1 MNMKKFISGILTV
14 SVMCGFVP
22 HTLVANA
29 DNITGSVVTNAGGAV
44 TMVDTSVLP
53 DSEHITEY
61 LVTTAKNNEI
71 VKQYTTDVSDEIT
84 ADTNGADRVEITPV
98 YEYSDLNDA
107 ASGVTLPDGFEDGL
121 YNITV
126 TNGSTVHTD
135 LYVNGYMAANN
146 IDQNGEGRSVS
157 TGSAYTAS
165 DVKIE
170 GGEITLKTLDSP
182 VALSY
187 AKIVKSPSIVDR
199 KTKIYIMGDSLVAN
213 YYGGN
218 EDNYLG
224 TTQTG
229 WGQVLSK
236 FIDTDKYEIVNLANA
251 GHYAVNLCQ
260 TALPGVIYNSQE
272 GDMLLFE
279 AGVNDKWHPYD
290 ENDGDKNK
298 RAMTEAVTDAVNQA
312 KGAGLKTVLVNPN
325 SLPSDCS
332 KEVCLGQVMLDVAK
346 EKDVQSI
353 DLSGISCDFLTNVY
367 NGDTAA
373 IEANFG
379 IKKDVT
385 HSSYLGAMKYASIVA
400 GELYKLGYTDMIN
413 TGFEYTRNDTYGN
426 KIVCKAVNNS
436 PEFSGATLV
445 HKIDS
450 IVEKSDTEQ
459 SYDVSLNVFDTN
471 GDIINEN
478 VNINWSCNGGNGV
491 TFIGNGV
498 SGTVKIAPEA
508 EAGEYK
514 ITAAVNYGDNNIK
527 REISFLLTSSRTDLL
542 FDGGF
547 EDNLMTSGT
556 DWKFTGGSGWYSYGT
571 AGGTSD
577 KAKNGSNSAYA
588 SSGAIGQRIT
598 LEAGVEYTMSVN
610 MYSDTAITNGSS
622 IGFYDGTK
630 TWPMSNEVQ
639 IDDLII
645 TSEQTGKWTE
655 YTAVFTPPATQE
667 YVLGAFVAAGSKVYF
682 DDFGLKEKEE
692 NDKPITTP
700 SVTATPSATAAPSAT
715 ATPSVTATPS
725 ATVQPKE
732 KCIKITA
739 KYKNDGTLEDIKTEE
754 INVSDITPVNN
765 TATEKTFYWESLES
779 MKPIDVD
786 VPVEADYTFTFGTT
800 AEGDSIAVNGAV
812 PYGSQTDGMTYGFFG
827 IDGSPDI
834 TDGKTDGFVSNG
846 DEPDCYLTNGTV
858 NGHSYVAVDYSQYNE
873 ETITNMGDA
882 VMPVRFGIEAEQ
894 HKYYTV
900 TATVVNTSATENTEV
915 TLFSEKRHNIMFKKQ
930 LAPGERVTKTFN
942 VNLESVYYNGS
953 GIKDDN
959 IINVTVMGK
968 NAGLEKVSIKKHENM
983 GKTIWLC
990 TDSTGCDQS
999 ASVPYYPLR
1008 NYGGVGSALPQYI
1021 NPEIAVSNQGEMGL
1035 EARDNDHFNNAV
1047 KYMKAGDYLYVQYGF
1062 NDGSTEVFK
1071 SNLEKYYTAAHK
1083 KGVKLIIVSPTERR
1097 NTNANYDFANNKWTS
1112 SNAGYAAAGKAFVE
1126 DKIAKGAEDIAFI
1139 DLNTAVTEWMNS
1151 ASEKILAQRKKAGF
1165 GDTAVSPT
1173 AMDYYYLCG
1182 WEIGVDTVHMNDAGA
1197 DNAAYLVAELAKTII
1212 AENPNSVQAKV
1223 LADLVANAPENTP
1236 YTITD
1241 DIVEDGWAPNSHYP
1255 YPSSTTV
1262 EFDYPTMVKSVDVSD
1277 GKLNSMTV
1285 KVQGAM
1291 NKYALGVAEILD
1303 EGGSTVKTI
1312 YTKSTDINS
1321 SIGHIDNSGAKYGDI
1336 ITMYFDESENTLENG
1351 YSYKVYLLPI
1361 DNGASKPDSKPMYS
1375 SVYTEQPKVLSY
1387 LISGTDGKSSEM
1399 FDYNVEEGTDIAG
1412 LGANTTTGTN
1422 TWQYVGS
1429 SSYTKHNTAVKDTMT
1444 AVDLYNNGSGTF
1456 SLTKY
1461 FNNYSTVSSGKVHM
1475 HFQAAF
1481 ILGSFTVKLTT
1492 STKAA
1497 SWMDG
1502 MTVMSVSDGYV
1513 HMYDGTEAGQL
1524 KNGKWTDIDIW
1535 IDLDRG
1541 TESVSIA
1548 GGEPTECDIAQ
1559 LQTTNINDTASLIP
1573 LRGVNF
1579 IYTAHPLTSV
1589 SYTFETYITD
1599 LSVTSVETDTPQ
1611 VTAMLDI
1618 ESGCEDMGSVSGGR
1632 NYNINSDVTVMAKPN
1647 EGYVFRGWYKDGE
1660 LYSKDKSLTINRM
1673 REDISLTAKFAV
1685 QKHKEDVAYFEI
1697 GADKQA
1703 VKVGSTL
1710 NLYPEN
1716 VQDSEGGE
1724 IEEVTASDITWSC
1737 NENGITIDANGVL
1750 TVGSGFS
1757 IDANSVK
1764 TITVTGT
1771 INTNVTAT
1779 RVITVYSYAYYEEM
1793 SEKSTF
1799 DGTVKTI
1806 ANKSAIVWPGGN
1818 STSVYTLSAPV
1829 MLDKD
1834 TTITYSNIWSGE
1846 NTAGQ
1851 YRYITFK
1858 DDSNNEVLKLY
1869 YFWTDL
1875 CVNADTKLGA
1885 ISKDAWTDIT
1895 IAIKNDGNLTIRGN
1909 GNQIETSIPKASL
1922 TNIAKIELS
1931 SAKNCPDAEKRA
1943 LGIGKISILQ

>member
-1 MNMKKFISGILTV
+1 MKKFISGLLTAA
-14 SVMCGFVP
+14 MLCGFVP
-22 HTLVANA
+22 QAIVVNAN
-29 DNITGSVVTNAGGAV
+29 NVTGSVIAEVSGAV
-44 TMVDTSVLP
+44 TTVDTSVLP
-53 DSEHITEY
+53 ESEHITEY

-84 ADTNGADRVEITPV
+84 ADTNGADSVEITPV
-98 YEYSDLNDA
+98 YEYRDLNDA
-107 ASGVTLPDGFEDGL
+107 ASGVTLPDDFEDGL

-157 TGSAYTAS
+157 TGSTYMAS

-187 AKIVKSPSIVDR
+187 AKVVKSPSIVDR

-218 EDNYLG
+218 EENYLG

-229 WGQVLSK
+229 WGQTLNN
-236 FIDTDKYEIVNLANA
+236 FINTDKYEIVNLANA

-260 TALPGVIYNSQE
+260 TALPGIIYNSQE

-279 AGVNDKWHPYD
+279 AGVNDLWHPYD
-290 ENDGDKNK
+290 IDDGDKNK
-298 RAMTEAVTDAVNQA
+298 NAMAESV
-312 KGAGLKTVLVNPN
+312 KGAIDKAREKNLNIVLVNPN

-346 EKDVQSI
+346 EENVQSI

-379 IKKDVT
+379 IKKDIT

-450 IVEKSDTEQ
+450 VVEKSDEEQ
-459 SYDVSLNVFDTN
+459 SYNVSLNVFDTN
-471 GDIINEN
+471 GDIITEN
-478 VNINWSCNGGNGV
+478 VSIDWYLSGGSGV
-491 TFIGNGV
+491 TFTGSGT
-498 SGTVKIAPEA
+498 SGTVTITPDVA
-508 EAGEYK
+508 AGEYTLTANVSYGSDN
-514 ITAAVNYGDNNIK
+514 IT
-527 REISFLLTSSRTDLL
+527 REISFLMISPRTNLL
-542 FDGGF
+542 FDSGF
-547 EDNLMTSGT
+547 EDNLMTLGT
-556 DWKFTGGSGWYSYGT
+556 DWKFIGGSGWYSYGT
-571 AGGTSD
+571 AAITSD
-577 KAKNGSNSAYA
+577 KAKDGSNSAYA
-588 SSGAIGQRIT
+588 SSGAIGQRVA
-598 LEAGVEYTMSVN
+598 LEAGVEYVMSVN
-610 MYSDTAITNGSS
+610 MYSDTAVTNGSS

-630 TWPMSNEVQ
+630 TWPMSNAVQ
-639 IDDLII
+639 IEDLTIN
-645 TSEQTGKWTE
+645 SEQAGKWTE
-655 YTAVFTPPATQE
+655 YTAVFIPSTTQE
-667 YVLGAFVAAGSKVYF
+667 YVLGAFVAAGSKIYF
-682 DDFGLKEKEE
+682 DNFTLAEAGDIVT
-692 NDKPITTP
+692 PTIAPTTVP
-700 SVTATPSATAAPSAT
+700 TTVPTASPTTSPANTPDTG
-715 ATPSVTATPS
+715 
-725 ATVQPKE
+725 K
-732 KCIKITA
+732 KCVKITA
-739 KYKNDGTLEDIKTEE
+739 SYDSNGALKDIKTEE
-754 INVSDITPVNN
+754 VNVSDIEEVNN
-765 TATEKTFYWESLES
+765 TDTLKTFYWESLES
-779 MKPIDVD
+779 MKPVETNIPSETD
-786 VPVEADYTFTFGTT
+786 VPVDADYTFTFGTT
-800 AEGDSIAVNGAV
+800 AENDSIAVNGAV
-812 PYGSQTDGMTYGFFG
+812 PYGSQSDGMTYGFFG

-834 TDGKTDGFVSNG
+834 TDGKTDGFVSDG
-846 DEPDCYLTNGTV
+846 DEPECYLTNGTI
-858 NGHSYVAVDYSQYNE
+858 NGHSYVTVDYNQYDD
-873 ETITNMGDA
+873 ETIANMGDA
-882 VMPVRFGIEAEQ
+882 VMPVRFGVEAEQ

-900 TATVVNTSATENTEV
+900 TATVVNTSTTENAEV

-942 VNLESVYYNGS
+942 VNLESVYYGAN
-953 GIKDDN
+953 IKDDN

-968 NAGLEKVSIKKHENM
+968 NAGLEKVSVKKHDNM

-1035 EARDNDHFNNAV
+1035 DANDYYHFNNAV
-1047 KYMKAGDYLYVQYGF
+1047 THMQAGDYLYVQYGF
-1062 NDGSTEVFK
+1062 NDSSVDVFK
-1071 SNLEKYYTAAHK
+1071 RNLEKYYTAAHE

-1112 SNAGYAAAGKAFVE
+1112 SNAGYAEAGKAFVE

-1139 DLNTAVTEWMNS
+1139 DLNTVVTEWMNR
-1151 ASEKILAQRKKAGF
+1151 ASEEILTQRKKAGF

-1197 DNAAYLVAELAKTII
+1197 DNAAYLVAEQAKAVI

-1223 LADLVANAPENTP
+1223 LAELVANAPENTP

-1255 YPSSTTV
+1255 YPSSTMV
-1262 EFDYPTMVKSVDVSD
+1262 EFDYPTMVKNVDVSD

-1303 EGGSTVKTI
+1303 ADGNTVKII

-1336 ITMYFDESENTLENG
+1336 ITMYFDESENSLENR

-1399 FDYNVEEGTDIAG
+1399 FDYNVDEGTDIAG

-1429 SSYTKHNTAVKDTMT
+1429 SSYTKHNTAIKDGLI
-1444 AVDLYNNGSGTF
+1444 AADLYNNGSGTF

-1461 FNNYSTVSSGKVHM
+1461 FNNYSTVDSGKVHM
-1475 HFQAAF
+1475 HLQAAF

-1513 HMYDGTEAGQL
+1513 YMYDGTEAGQL

-1559 LQTTNINDTASLIP
+1559 LQTENISDTASLIP

-1618 ESGCEDMGSVSGGR
+1618 ESGCEDMGSVSGGG
-1632 NYNINSDVTVMAKPN
+1632 NYNINSDVIVTATPN
-1647 EGYVFRGWYKDGE
+1647 EGYTFRGWYKDGE

-1724 IEEVTASDITWSC
+1724 IDEVTDSDIIWSC
-1737 NENGITIDANGVL
+1737 DENGITIDANGVL
-1750 TVGSGFS
+1750 TVNSGFS

-1779 RVITVYSYAYYEEM
+1779 HVITVYSYAYYEEM
-1793 SEKSTF
+1793 SGKSAF
-1799 DGTVKTI
+1799 DGTVMTI

-1829 MLDKD
+1829 TLDKD

-1858 DDSNNEVLKLY
+1858 DDSNNEVFKLY

-1875 CVNADTKLGA
+1875 CVNADTKLSA
-1885 ISKDAWTDIT
+1885 ISKDVWTDIT
-1895 IAIKNDGNLTIRGN
+1895 IAIKNDGSFTISGN

-1943 LGIGKISILQ
+1943 LGIGKISISQ